1 MSYTV
6 IGSGI
11 SPFVRKVMAVMGEK
25 GLDFEHEDVNPFAP
39 PEGFRDISP
48 LGRIPAFRH
57 DDRIINDSSVIC
69 RYVDRLHPDPPLY
82 SDDPHQCAQI
92 EWIEEYIDGGVVP
105 VAGAKIFAAR
115 VLRPL
120 MTGEEADEPAIQKA
134 IDEELPVFFDYLES
148 QLGDSDFFVGNALSV
163 ADISVASGFVN
174 LRAAGVKPEP
184 SRWPKLAAFLERM
197 HARPTF
203 EKLIEP
209 VKTFLNKHWI

>member
-25 GLDFEHEDVNPFAP
+25 GLDFEHEDLNPFAP
-39 PEGFRDISP
+39 PEGFREVSP

-57 DDRIINDSSVIC
+57 DDLVVNDSSVIC

-82 SDDPHQCAQI
+82 SDDPAESARI
-92 EWIEEYIDGGVVP
+92 EWIEEFIDGGMVP
-105 VAGAKIFAAR
+105 VAGPKVFAAR
-115 VLRPL
+115 VLQP
-120 MTGEEADEPAIQKA
+120 MMGGAEPDEAAIQKV

-148 QLGDSDFFVGNALSV
+148 QLGDGDFFVGNKLSI
-163 ADISVASGFVN
+163 ADLTVASGFVS
-174 LRAAGVKPEP
+174 LRAAGVKPEAA
-184 SRWPKLAAFLERM
+184 RWPKLSAFLERM

-203 EKLIEP
+203 VKLIEP
-209 VKTFLNKHWI
+209 IKAFLNKYWV